1 MAKTRTLSIILA
13 IPLLLLTSSCSQI
26 PSFLLGGGG
35 GPNVAANVQA
45 GQTNS
50 QTVGTTSNSDQ
61 EVVVETLTGDLKQ
74 SNDTNKVNTDSVEN
88 ININEIPPWVLILL
102 VLGWLAPSP
111 QEMGRGLL
119 TLIATLRRKS
129 DGSKA

>member
-1 MAKTRTLSIILA
+1 MVKTRILSIILA
-13 IPLLLLTSSCSQI
+13 IPLLLLISSCSQI
-26 PSFLLGGGG
+26 PSFLMGGGG

-45 GQTNS
+45 GKTNS

-119 TLIATLRRKS
+119 TLILTLRRKS
-129 DGSKA
+129 DGS

>member
-1 MAKTRTLSIILA
+1 MRWLVLALFLSG
-13 IPLLLLTSSCSQI
+13 CSQI
-26 PSFLLGGGG
+26 PSFLMGGGG

-45 GQTNS
+45 GKTNS
-50 QTVGTTSNSDQ
+50 QTVGTTNNSDQ
-61 EVVVETLTGDLKQ
+61 EVVVDTLTGDLKQ

-129 DGSKA
+129 DGS

>member
-1 MAKTRTLSIILA
+1 MRWLVLI
-13 IPLLLLTSSCSQI
+13 LLLSSCSQI
-26 PSFLLGGGG
+26 PSFLMGGGG

-119 TLIATLRRKS
+119 TLISTLRRKS

>member
-1 MAKTRTLSIILA
+1 MRWLVLALFLSG
-13 IPLLLLTSSCSQI
+13 CSQI
-26 PSFLLGGGG
+26 PSFLMGGGG

-45 GQTNS
+45 GKTNS
-50 QTVGTTSNSDQ
+50 QTVGTTNNSDQ
-61 EVVVETLTGDLKQ
+61 KVVVDTLTGDLKQ

-129 DGSKA
+129 DGS

>member
-1 MAKTRTLSIILA
+1 MRWLVLALFLSG
-13 IPLLLLTSSCSQI
+13 CSQI
-26 PSFLLGGGG
+26 PSFLMGGGG

-50 QTVGTTSNSDQ
+50 QTVGTTNNSDQ

-119 TLIATLRRKS
+119 TLITTLRRKS

>member
-1 MAKTRTLSIILA
+1 MRWLVLALFLSG
-13 IPLLLLTSSCSQI
+13 CSQI
-26 PSFLLGGGG
+26 PSFLMGGGG
-35 GPNVAANVQA
+35 GPNVAANVQV
-45 GQTNS
+45 GKTNS
-50 QTVGTTSNSDQ
+50 QTVGTTNNSDQ

-129 DGSKA
+129 DGS

>member
-1 MAKTRTLSIILA
+1 MRWLVLALFLSG
-13 IPLLLLTSSCSQI
+13 CSQI
-26 PSFLLGGGG
+26 PSFLVGGGG

-45 GQTNS
+45 GKTNS
-50 QTVGTTSNSDQ
+50 QTVGTTNNSDQ

-129 DGSKA
+129 DGS

>member
-1 MAKTRTLSIILA
+1 MRWLVLALFLSG
-13 IPLLLLTSSCSQI
+13 CSQI

-45 GQTNS
+45 GKTNS
-50 QTVGTTSNSDQ
+50 QTVGTTNNSDQ

-129 DGSKA
+129 NGSKA

>member
-1 MAKTRTLSIILA
+1 MRWLVLALFLSG
-13 IPLLLLTSSCSQI
+13 CSQI
-26 PSFLLGGGG
+26 PSFLMGGGG

-45 GQTNS
+45 GKTNY
-50 QTVGTTSNSDQ
+50 QTVGTTNNSDQ

-129 DGSKA
+129 DGS

>member
-1 MAKTRTLSIILA
+1 MRWLVLALFLSG
-13 IPLLLLTSSCSQI
+13 CSQI
-26 PSFLLGGGG
+26 PSFLMGGGG

-45 GQTNS
+45 GKTNS
-50 QTVGTTSNSDQ
+50 QTVVTTSNSDQ
-61 EVVVETLTGDLKQ
+61 EVGVETLTGYLKQ

-129 DGSKA
+129 DGS

>member
-1 MAKTRTLSIILA
+1 MRWLVLALFLSG
-13 IPLLLLTSSCSQI
+13 CSQI

-45 GQTNS
+45 GKTNS
-50 QTVGTTSNSDQ
+50 QTVGTTNNSDQ

-74 SNDTNKVNTDSVEN
+74 SNDTNKVNTDSVGN

>member
-1 MAKTRTLSIILA
+1 MRWLVLALFLSG
-13 IPLLLLTSSCSQI
+13 CSQI
-26 PSFLLGGGG
+26 PSFLMGGGG

-45 GQTNS
+45 GKTNS
-50 QTVGTTSNSDQ
+50 QTIGTTSNSDQ

-119 TLIATLRRKS
+119 TLISTLRRKS
-129 DGSKA
+129 DGS

>member
-1 MAKTRTLSIILA
+1 MRWLVLALFLSG
-13 IPLLLLTSSCSQI
+13 CSQI
-26 PSFLLGGGG
+26 PSFLMGGGG

-45 GQTNS
+45 GKTNS
-50 QTVGTTSNSDQ
+50 QTVGTTNNSDQ
-61 EVVVETLTGDLKQ
+61 EVVVDTLTGDLKQ

-119 TLIATLRRKS
+119 TLISTLRRKS

>member
-1 MAKTRTLSIILA
+1 MRWLVLALFLSG
-13 IPLLLLTSSCSQI
+13 CSQI
-26 PSFLLGGGG
+26 PSFLMGGGG
-35 GPNVAANVQA
+35 GPNIAANVQA
-45 GQTNS
+45 GKTNS
-50 QTVGTTSNSDQ
+50 QTVGTTNNSDQ
-61 EVVVETLTGDLKQ
+61 EVVVDTLTGDLKQ

-129 DGSKA
+129 DGS

>member
-1 MAKTRTLSIILA
+1 M
-13 IPLLLLTSSCSQI
+13 
-26 PSFLLGGGG
+26 GGGG

-45 GQTNS
+45 GKTNS

-119 TLIATLRRKS
+119 ALISTLRRKS
-129 DGSKA
+129 DGS

>member
-1 MAKTRTLSIILA
+1 MRWLVLPLFLSG
-13 IPLLLLTSSCSQI
+13 CSQI

-45 GQTNS
+45 GKTNS

-129 DGSKA
+129 DGS

>member
-1 MAKTRTLSIILA
+1 MRWLVLALFLSG
-13 IPLLLLTSSCSQI
+13 CSQI
-26 PSFLLGGGG
+26 PSFLMGGGG

-45 GQTNS
+45 GKTNS

-119 TLIATLRRKS
+119 TLISTLRRKS
-129 DGSKA
+129 DGS